1 MRDGGKPC
9 AFRVSAGGGA
19 LWLPAWIGASVKGRS
34 QQLIILLMVDGL
46 RVVVDAIAA
55 ASQLALLRFYRAT
68 SVAAEFY
75 SP

>member
-9 AFRVSAGGGA
+9 AFCVGAGDGA

-34 QQLIILLMVDGL
+34 QQLIILLIVDGL

-55 ASQLALLRFYRAT
+55 ASRLALLRFCRAT
-68 SVAAEFY
+68 SVAAEFHG
-75 SP
+75 P